1 MKKAP
6 QENRLMIVQEISPN
20 LNLKIA
26 PAAIFKLPVFM
37 KTFEHKPPDL
47 IEKVP
52 GNRLLTYVKKR
63 CLAPFQK

>member
-20 LNLKIA
+20 LKPRIDL
-26 PAAIFKLPVFM
+26 AAIFKLPVFM
-37 KTFEHKPPDL
+37 KTFVHKPPDL

-52 GNRLLTYVKKR
+52 GT
-63 CLAPFQK
+63 FQK